1 MVGTVLSLLYD
12 ELVRIWCYRWT
23 AIATGAVLLLAG
35 AAYALSLPDVYDSWA
50 QIYINKQTP
59 LAAAA
64 QNVSLGEN
72 NSTAYVVEKTI
83 LNDKSLRKVERQ
95 INPAFAGL
103 PPAAQQGTMI
113 SLRNRIVIDPDQG
126 DGFTEFHYRDVDP
139 VRAYNIVSLLLKEFV
154 AGTETRTQKDL
165 GQADL
170 FLDSQIAVY
179 KKRFTDSQQKLAE
192 FRRRHGLF
200 TPTTDTQ
207 DLASA
212 MADVDTARAGYTAA
226 LTREG
231 GAAPRQAQIAALQD
245 KIAAMKLQY
254 TDQYPDL
261 VAARQQLAQLEQA
274 APQTQSGDSPAV
286 IAARAQLTAAEA
298 RLRRLRVGNQVP
310 PDIAAQES
318 ELERT
323 NEVLRTSYQELL
335 TRREATKM
343 SLAVYDANSAA
354 KYQITNEPTV
364 PTVPIG
370 PNRPLYLMLVILAAV
385 AGGLGAAY
393 LRAAITGVFV
403 APRELEDAFQLPVIG
418 TISWEKTWHT
428 GAAAENPRHATIF
441 VAFGMVLLAAA
452 ALIAFSTSP
461 RIQTLYR
468 SYSASMLHEFVR

>member
-23 AIATGAVLLLAG
+23 AIATGAVLLIAG
-35 AAYALSLPDVYDSWA
+35 AAYVLSLPNVYDSWA
-50 QIYINKQTP
+50 QIYINKQTS

-72 NSTAYVVEKTI
+72 NGTAYVVQKTI

-95 INPAFAGL
+95 INPAFSGL
-103 PPAAQQGTMI
+103 TPAAQQGAMI

-126 DGFTEFHYRDVDP
+126 DGFTEFHYKDTNP
-139 VRAYNIVSLLLKEFV
+139 VRAYNVVSLLLKEFV
-154 AGTETRTQKDL
+154 AGTEDRTQKDL

-179 KKRFTDSQQKLAE
+179 KKRFADSQQRLTE
-192 FRRRHGLF
+192 FRRRHGLL
-200 TPTTDTQ
+200 TQTADTQ

-212 MADVDTARAGYTAA
+212 MADVDTARVALTTA

-231 GAAPRQAQIAALQD
+231 GASPRQAQIAALQD

-274 APQTQSGDSPAV
+274 PQAQSGDSPAV

-323 NEVLRTSYQELL
+323 NDVLRTSYQELL
-335 TRREATKM
+335 TRRVAAKM
-343 SLAVYDANSAA
+343 SLAVYDANSAD
-354 KYQITNEPTV
+354 KYQITNEPSV

-370 PNRPLYLMLVILAAV
+370 PNRPLYLMLVILAAI

-428 GAAAENPRHATIF
+428 GAAAENPRHAAVF
-441 VAFGMVLLAAA
+441 VAFGMMLLAAA

-461 RIQTLYR
+461 KLQTLYR
-468 SYSASMLHEFVR
+468 SYSASLLHEFVR